1 MRAERSASVA
11 AMTGLV
17 YLALTPAVPAPAS
30 AGGDLT
36 TAAGDA
42 MVVNEFAPSGL
53 FGDTHE
59 FVELRNT
66 GGQTIDL
73 SGWELVACLS
83 PDTWQV
89 AVTVPDNAEMPPH
102 GLLLLTH
109 IDYVTGTGG
118 VPPDYYY
125 DLDLPEDGGWLLHDP
140 STWNGYADAVGLDSG
155 LDCTEGDPAPQCDWA
170 DGEAL
175 TRDEQGSDTDDNSAD
190 FTCQSRTPG
199 S

>member
-1 MRAERSASVA
+1 MRAGAVA
-11 AMTGLV
+11 ATTGLASLV
-17 YLALTPAVPAPAS
+17 LTAPGVAVTSPDPGHAAAAPATD
-30 AGGDLT
+30 GG
-36 TAAGDA
+36 
-42 MVVNEFAPSGL
+42 VVVSEFAPSGL
-53 FGDTHE
+53 FGDSTDE
-59 FVELRNT
+59 FLELRNS
-66 GGQTIDL
+66 GDQSIDL

-83 PDTWQV
+83 PTTWQV
-89 AVTVPDNAEMPPH
+89 AVTFPDNAVMPKE

-109 IDYVTGTGG
+109 VNFTVGIGG

-125 DLDLPEDGGWLLHDP
+125 DLDLPEDGGWLLYDP
-140 STWNGYADAVGLDSG
+140 WSGYADAVGLDSG

>member
-1 MRAERSASVA
+1 MRAGAVA
-11 AMTGLV
+11 ATTGLASLV
-17 YLALTPAVPAPAS
+17 LAAPGVAVTPPEPGHAAAAPATD
-30 AGGDLT
+30 GGV
-36 TAAGDA
+36 
-42 MVVNEFAPSGL
+42 VVNEFAPHDPSGWV
-53 FGDTHE
+53 DE

-66 GGQTIDL
+66 GGQAADL

-83 PDTWQV
+83 PNTWQV
-89 AVTVPDNAEMPPH
+89 AVTFPHNAVIAPGGH
-102 GLLLLTH
+102 LLLTH
-109 IDYVTGTGG
+109 IDYATGIGG
-118 VPPDYYY
+118 VPPDFYY